1 MAQAVDHV
9 ADGVWLVTGSDVN
22 WALVADA
29 DGVTLVDA
37 GFPRDLPR
45 VLSSL
50 EQIGRPLGDVAA
62 VVLTHAH
69 PDHIG
74 AAERLRADHDIPVRL
89 LDAEAPH
96 AKGQVIEQISAGQIL
111 RAAWRPSVLL
121 WALRVVGKGGLHVQR
136 LTQVQPFQAGPVP
149 LDVPGHPVAVPTP
162 GHTSGHC
169 AFHLPEQGV
178 LLAGD
183 ALMTAHPTGRTAGP
197 QLLPA
202 MFNHDDEAA
211 LASLQAL
218 AGLSADVVVPGHGP
232 AYRGSPARAVEQAIA
247 AHRHARPRHA
257 RPRRAARIPRTSL

>member
-1 MAQAVDHV
+1 MEQVVDQV
-9 ADGVWLVTGSDVN
+9 ADGVWLVTGTDVN
-22 WALVADA
+22 WVLAADA

-45 VLSSL
+45 VLSSV
-50 EQIGRPLGDVAA
+50 EQIGRSLGDVAA

-74 AAERLRADHDIPVRL
+74 AAERLRADHGIPVRL
-89 LDAEAPH
+89 LDTEAPH
-96 AKGQVIEQISAGQIL
+96 ARGQVIEQISAVQIL

-121 WALRVVGKGGLHVQR
+121 WALRIVGKGGLRVER
-136 LTQVQPFQAGPVP
+136 LAQVQPFEAGPVP
-149 LDVPGHPVAVPTP
+149 LDVPGHLVPVPTP

-169 AFHLPEQGV
+169 AFHLPGRGV

-183 ALMTAHPTGRTAGP
+183 ALMTAHPTGRTTGP

-202 MFNHDDEAA
+202 VFNHDDAAA

-218 AGLSADVVVPGHGP
+218 AALSADVVVPGHGP
-232 AYRGSPARAVEQAIA
+232 AYRGSPASAVEQAIA
-247 AHRHARPRHA
+247 AHRHARPR
-257 RPRRAARIPRTSL
+257 RPAGIPLKPG